1 MSGSDSFPVARLAAL
16 SVQFP
21 RGGCCV
27 AALLT
32 WLCGGAD
39 EATSALDVD
48 SERLVQSALDAAM
61 QPGTGAKQ
69 RTVLVIAHR

>member
-1 MSGSDSFPVARLAAL
+1 MAP
-16 SVQFP
+16 P
-21 RGGCCV
+21 
-27 AALLT
+27 LT
-32 WLCGGAD
+32 WLCVGAD

-61 QPGTGAKQ
+61 QPGTAAKQ